1 MGSRP
6 ALPVMNVQLHTCRMT
21 AARTAQAWRAEVARR
36 MRENLDDSVD
46 RMMGAEVTRRPE
58 LGADA
63 TMAAEVR
70 ASNRANAE
78 AILDIL
84 ERSQSELDGAEVP
97 PEALDVVRTVVRRG
111 LDLEVIYRAY
121 RRGQSVLWN
130 DFMACAADV
139 AGPEDDIVG
148 FLAESSALMFDYV
161 DLVIAQVI
169 AEAQR
174 EREDIV
180 GGALS
185 RRVEAVRLILDG
197 APLGASSATERLG
210 HDVQQWHTALVLWS
224 EPGVESP
231 GALES
236 AALQLSRSVGARP
249 PLTIVAG
256 VSSLWAWIG
265 TPGIPETNAFRGAEP
280 SLPPG
285 VRVAVGSTQQGMG
298 GFRTSHVEA
307 LDVQTLVVGQSGG
320 SPLALHEDHEVTL
333 LLGRDARSAADFVQ
347 RVLGGLANDSPVTEG
362 LRDTVRIFL
371 AEGGNAPRAAAR
383 MFTHRN
389 TVLQRVERASRLLGY
404 RPEENRLSVAVAL
417 ELAHHLG
424 RRVLLQ
430 P

>member
-1 MGSRP
+1 MDARTKLHGLSVP
-6 ALPVMNVQLHTCRMT
+6 LHTRGMT
-21 AARTAQAWRAEVARR
+21 AARSAQAWRVEVARR

-46 RMMGAEVTRRPE
+46 RMMGDELGRTPA

-63 TMAAEVR
+63 TMTAEVR

-78 AILDIL
+78 AVLAVL
-84 ERSQSELDGAEVP
+84 ERPESALDGADVP

-111 LDLEVIYRAY
+111 LDLELIYRAY

-130 DFMACAADV
+130 DFMACAAEV
-139 AGPEDDIVG
+139 AGPDDDVVG
-148 FLAESSALMFDYV
+148 FLTESSALLFDYI

-169 AEAQR
+169 AAAQR

-185 RRVEAVRLILDG
+185 RRIEAVRLILDG
-197 APLGASSATERLG
+197 APLDVGNASERLG
-210 HDVQQWHTALVLWS
+210 HDLQQWHTALVLWS
-224 EPGVESP
+224 EPGSDSP

-236 AALQLSRSVGARP
+236 AALQLARSVDARP

-265 TPGIPETNAFRGAEP
+265 TSQVPATDALRAVEQR
-280 SLPPG
+280 LPDG
-285 VRVAVGSTQQGMG
+285 VRVAVGSTREGMG
-298 GFRTSHVEA
+298 GFRASHVEA
-307 LDVQTLVVGQSGG
+307 LDVQALVDSRGG
-320 SPLALHEDHEVTL
+320 GGALSLHEDHEVAL
-333 LLGRDARSAADFVQ
+333 LLGGDARSAADFVQ
-347 RVLGGLANDSPVTEG
+347 RVLGGLAEDSPVAEG
-362 LRDTVRIFL
+362 LRETVRIFL
-371 AEGGNAPRAAAR
+371 AEGGNAPRVAAR

-424 RRVLLQ
+424 PRVLA
-430 P
+430 

>member
-1 MGSRP
+1 
-6 ALPVMNVQLHTCRMT
+6 MT
-21 AARTAQAWRAEVARR
+21 AARSAQAWRVEVARR

-46 RMMGAEVTRRPE
+46 RMMGDELGRTPA

-63 TMAAEVR
+63 TMTAEVR

-78 AILDIL
+78 AVLAVL
-84 ERSQSELDGAEVP
+84 ERPESALDGADVP

-111 LDLEVIYRAY
+111 LDLELIYRAY

-130 DFMACAADV
+130 DFMACAAEV
-139 AGPEDDIVG
+139 AGPDDDVVG
-148 FLAESSALMFDYV
+148 FLTESSALLFDYI

-169 AEAQR
+169 AAAQR

-185 RRVEAVRLILDG
+185 RRIEAVRLILDG
-197 APLGASSATERLG
+197 APLDVGNASERLG
-210 HDVQQWHTALVLWS
+210 HDLQQWHTALVLWS
-224 EPGVESP
+224 EPGSDSP

-236 AALQLSRSVGARP
+236 AALQLARSVDARP

-265 TPGIPETNAFRGAEP
+265 TSQVPASDALRAVEQR
-280 SLPPG
+280 LPDG
-285 VRVAVGSTQQGMG
+285 VRVAVGSTREGMG
-298 GFRTSHVEA
+298 GFRASHVEA
-307 LDVQTLVVGQSGG
+307 LDVQALVDSRGG
-320 SPLALHEDHEVTL
+320 GGALSLHEDHEVAL
-333 LLGRDARSAADFVQ
+333 LLGGDARSAADFVQ
-347 RVLGGLANDSPVTEG
+347 RVLGGLAEDSPVAEG
-362 LRDTVRIFL
+362 LRETVRIFL
-371 AEGGNAPRAAAR
+371 AEGGNAPRVAAR

-424 RRVLLQ
+424 PRVLA
-430 P
+430 